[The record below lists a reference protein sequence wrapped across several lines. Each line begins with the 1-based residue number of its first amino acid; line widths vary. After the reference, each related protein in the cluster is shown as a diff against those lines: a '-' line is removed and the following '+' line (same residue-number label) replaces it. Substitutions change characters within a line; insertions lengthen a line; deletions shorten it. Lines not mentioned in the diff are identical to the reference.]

1 MRTEAADLPAE
12 LRAWI
17 LNEEATVA
25 VVTFSL
31 AHCASLTDAER
42 EVARMAGAGM
52 SNRAIAG
59 RRRTSVRTVA
69 NQIASVLRKLGVG
82 SRAALATIP
91 EFFG

>member
-1 MRTEAADLPAE
+1 MPTDAADLPAE

-17 LNEEATVA
+17 VNDDATVA

-31 AHCASLTDAER
+31 ARCASLTNAER

-52 SNRAIAG
+52 SNLAIAR

-69 NQIASVLRKLGVG
+69 NQIASVLRKLGIP

-91 EFFG
+91 EFFA